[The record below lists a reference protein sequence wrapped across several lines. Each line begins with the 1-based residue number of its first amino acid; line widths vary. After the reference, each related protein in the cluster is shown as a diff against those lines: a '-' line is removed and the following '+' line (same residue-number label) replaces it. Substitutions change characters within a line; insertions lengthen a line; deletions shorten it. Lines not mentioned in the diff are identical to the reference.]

1 MDLFVPC
8 CKKKKAFCVVDITN
22 QRVGR
27 KGEGDELPMVS
38 SGAGIVWLE
47 CVWQTRP
54 GSCGGAAAVTPKVHR
69 CLQEKRNEKK

>member
-38 SGAGIVWLE
+38 SGAGIV
-47 CVWQTRP
+47 
-54 GSCGGAAAVTPKVHR
+54 
-69 CLQEKRNEKK
+69 